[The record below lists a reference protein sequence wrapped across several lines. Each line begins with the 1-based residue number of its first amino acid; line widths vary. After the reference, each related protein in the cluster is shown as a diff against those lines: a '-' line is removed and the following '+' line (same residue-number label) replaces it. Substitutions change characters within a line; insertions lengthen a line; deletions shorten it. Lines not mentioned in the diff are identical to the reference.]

1 MKPIF
6 PIYEFLITDEDEN
19 DMSGVN
25 TFSLVSKPAMKTD
38 FIKFS
43 EIPMQKYI
51 FIEKDKKQYKGIV
64 AGIAMKPNELIP
76 RITDSGEK
84 FLGYFSPETIEKIR
98 TKFHRNPENQKAVNL
113 EHNHNN
119 FVNAFLIESYILD
132 SQEMVN
138 AVKAKGIKDA
148 TIGSWY
154 TAFKI
159 EDKEVFERCLKGEF
173 NGFSVEA
180 FLNAELTKNNFSTLN
195 IKKMK
200 KNIIQNVK
208 EKLNAILEEMS
219 FKEALVPEL
228 NIKVSWGSVGDEV
241 TKTYQDT
248 EGNEKTEP
256 VGQGEFVIE
265 DGRTLIVDENSTLV
279 EIRDKVEEKP
289 EEMVEEEKPVEEK
302 KEEEMP
308 EEEKKEEEEEK
319 PVEDMPVSGDTKQK
333 KTKEEICAECPDC
346 PECLEEEEMA
356 KEEMPKDEKKEEE
369 APVEEKPVEE
379 MPVSGETKQED
390 GKVEEVEFKK
400 EKKPLGELPKEL
412 ELDKKYKLSE
422 EEFLE
427 KEEFAPDGNTNAC
440 QHGGRS
446 TSASGYCNG
455 MGSPEK
461 STGTYKSTK
470 KSEDKKDEVDEARYK
485 KDKEDYDKKHEEWW
499 NNKPKKKRGESI
511 GDYDDRIN
519 AWANT
524 EPRKSDYVKEV
535 DRKRSIEKDAADK
548 AESERRIA
556 EYKKKNDEE
565 RKTKGYKP
573 QSELTEAEKRRISN
587 IEFEMENSRDNI
599 NSIVADAK
607 KLQRSADDAE
617 KAWKDAAGTP
627 NESKMKDRFNDIA
640 EKYNKK
646 YDEWEAEKKKYNDLL
661 EESEKIQKGEI
672 KLSEVE
678 EEKFADILKQK
689 EVDFSALQENFA
701 ALQTENEALKAE
713 VAALKVKLS
722 EPIAEP
728 KLKDEESKPVD
739 FSKLS
744 NYEKAAMRKGLP
756 IL

>member
-279 EIRDKVEEKP
+279 EIREKP
-289 EEMVEEEKPVEEK
+289 AEEKPVEEMAKEEMPEEEK
-302 KEEEMP
+302 KEEEMPEEEKPVEEMP

-319 PVEDMPVSGDTKQK
+319 KEEEEEKKEEEEEEMPVSGDTK
-333 KTKEEICAECPDC
+333 
-346 PECLEEEEMA
+346 
-356 KEEMPKDEKKEEE
+356 
-369 APVEEKPVEE
+369 EEK
-379 MPVSGETKQED
+379 
-390 GKVEEVEFKK
+390 EEVELACEDCPDYDKETMTCKK
-400 EKKPLGELPKEL
+400 KKI
-412 ELDKKYKLSE
+412 E
-422 EEFLE
+422 EEDMMVE
-427 KEEFAPDGNTNAC
+427 EEFAPMGNDNAC
-440 QHGGRS
+440 QHGRRS
-446 TSASGYCNG
+446 TDASGYCNG
-455 MGSPEK
+455 MASPEK
-461 STGTYKSTK
+461 ATGTYKQGK
-470 KSEDKKDEVDEARYK
+470 KVKKQEDKPAEEKPKAEAPKAEEKKEAQKIEKEIKEDIKKEAPVEK
-485 KDKEDYDKKHEEWW
+485 KDNTPLREGEPESP
-499 NNKPKKKRGESI
+499 KPKKLLTSKETSELRGKLKEL
-511 GDYDDRIN
+511 D
-519 AWANT
+519 
-524 EPRKSDYVKEV
+524 KVK
-535 DRKRSIEKDAADK
+535 DK
-548 AESERRIA
+548 AEYDAI
-556 EYKKKNDEE
+556 
-565 RKTKGYKP
+565 
-573 QSELTEAEKRRISN
+573 
-587 IEFEMENSRDNI
+587 
-599 NSIVADAK
+599 AK
-607 KLQRSADDAE
+607 KLIENDLNYAE
-617 KAWKDAAGTP
+617 NQAEFEDYMIKRLKWWDNYDGNPNKGKPELIAGSGDSMIKTI
-627 NESKMKDRFNDIA
+627 ESKKKRYEDEAKKLKDILNSGDYSNYGFII
-640 EKYNKK
+640 
-646 YDEWEAEKKKYNDLL
+646 
-661 EESEKIQKGEI
+661 EEFSIQKFNEMYGFE
-672 KLSEVE
+672 LLQE
-678 EEKFADILKQK
+678 
-689 EVDFSALQENFA
+689 DFSALKA
-701 ALQTENEALKAE
+701 ENESLKAE

-728 KLKDEESKPVD
+728 KLKDEEPKPVD

-744 NYEKAAMRKGLP
+744 NYEKAALRKGLP

>member
-180 FLNAELTKNNFSTLN
+180 FLNAELAKNNFSTLN

-302 KEEEMP
+302 KEEEKVEM
-308 EEEKKEEEEEK
+308 
-319 PVEDMPVSGDTKQK
+319 PVEELPVSGDTKQEEMEVECVECKDLPWDECIAKMMEQYDDEETAK
-333 KTKEEICAECPDC
+333 KVCGKIKAENMS
-346 PECLEEEEMA
+346 EEEKAVSGDTKTE
-356 KEEMPKDEKKEEE
+356 DEKKED
-369 APVEEKPVEE
+369 
-379 MPVSGETKQED
+379 MPVLSGDTKTED
-390 GKVEEVEFKK
+390 EKVEE
-400 EKKPLGELPKEL
+400 LPVDE
-412 ELDKKYKLSE
+412 
-422 EEFLE
+422 
-427 KEEFAPDGNTNAC
+427 EEFAPMGNDNAC
-440 QHGGRS
+440 QHGRRS
-446 TSASGYCNG
+446 TDASGYCNG
-455 MGSPEK
+455 MASPEK
-461 STGTYKSTK
+461 ATGTYKQGK
-470 KSEDKKDEVDEARYK
+470 KVKKEEDKPAEKKEEAPKAEEKPKAEAPKAEEKKEAQKIEKEVTDDIIADSN
-485 KDKEDYDKKHEEWW
+485 KDKALIK
-499 NNKPKKKRGESI
+499 
-511 GDYDDRIN
+511 
-519 AWANT
+519 
-524 EPRKSDYVKEV
+524 
-535 DRKRSIEKDAADK
+535 K
-548 AESERRIA
+548 AEDEKLPEDERNAAKRAWVENAVKDSERRIA
-556 EYKKKNDEE
+556 EYKKDDTMKDLVPFFEKELE
-565 RKTKGYKP
+565 RKKKILADNDIEGINKIFNRRKIT
-573 QSELTEAEKRRISN
+573 SE
-587 IEFEMENSRDNI
+587 ENKKIVDNI
-599 NSIVADAK
+599 NK
-607 KLQRSADDAE
+607 EFE
-617 KAWKDAAGTP
+617 KR
-627 NESKMKDRFNDIA
+627 MKEGFGYEDF
-640 EKYNKK
+640 
-646 YDEWEAEKKKYNDLL
+646 
-661 EESEKIQKGEI
+661 
-672 KLSEVE
+672 SEVTS
-678 EEKFADILKQK
+678 II
-689 EVDFSALQENFA
+689 QENFA
-701 ALQTENEALKAE
+701 ALQSENEALKAE

-728 KLKDEESKPVD
+728 KLKDEEPKPVD

-744 NYEKAAMRKGLP
+744 NYEKAALRKGLP